1 MKYLKI
7 AFYVAKFVEKSK
19 FIINHLN
26 FFIMK
31 KMLKLFMFMTMFGI
45 FSFSIPAYGQD
56 PITIILNPVKP
67 GGLGGDGGNSKTP
80 EELTCPLSLYYSETI
95 DQLEFENIESSPV
108 TFTYYI
114 FDEDDNTVDYGT
126 ICINGNTSYLLY
138 LNSIIGET
146 YRIQIIVDNI
156 VYEGYFGQ

>member
-1 MKYLKI
+1 
-7 AFYVAKFVEKSK
+7 
-19 FIINHLN
+19 
-26 FFIMK
+26 MK
-31 KMLKLFMFMTMFGI
+31 KTFKLFMFVTMFGI
-45 FSFSIPAYGQD
+45 FSFSASVYGQT
-56 PITIILNPVKP
+56 PIPLEPPPPDNSGINP
-67 GGLGGDGGNSKTP
+67 GGSKSP
-80 EELTCPLSLYYSETI
+80 EEYSCPLSLYYNETI

-146 YRIQIIVDNI
+146 YKIQIIVDDV